1 MYAAL
6 TWLLAQ
12 AAARRG
18 DDVVGDA
25 RRRAA
30 LRRAPLEPFPTAAP
44 LPFRAP
50 GVLPVDAEP
59 HTAAAAVGD
68 LRHRLTALKMGAAP
82 PPSNLAAPA
91 PPRENFYESAGFCPA
106 PADEPAETAQPPAA
120 PPTEVAEMQ
129 RIMDALNEDADPLDA
144 VRASLAR
151 TAALAQ
157 ETMEEAP
164 ADPLQEAQ
172 RKAAL
177 KSMREREAKV
187 AQFFDFAPPAPGSR

>member
-1 MYAAL
+1 MPVRNRPSARSAYSRTTMYAAL

-30 LRRAPLEPFPTAAP
+30 LRRAPLEVPTAAP

-68 LRHRLTALKMGAAP
+68 LRHRLSALKAAAAP
-82 PPSNLAAPA
+82 PRP
-91 PPRENFYESAGFCPA
+91 
-106 PADEPAETAQPPAA
+106 
-120 PPTEVAEMQ
+120 
-129 RIMDALNEDADPLDA
+129 
-144 VRASLAR
+144 
-151 TAALAQ
+151 
-157 ETMEEAP
+157 
-164 ADPLQEAQ
+164 
-172 RKAAL
+172 
-177 KSMREREAKV
+177 
-187 AQFFDFAPPAPGSR
+187 

>member
-6 TWLLAQ
+6 TWLLSL

-30 LRRAPLEPFPTAAP
+30 LRRAPLEVPTAAP

-50 GVLPVDAEP
+50 GVLPLDVP
-59 HTAAAAVGD
+59 HGAAAAVGD
-68 LRHRLTALKMGAAP
+68 LRDRLRALQAAAP
-82 PPSNLAAPA
+82 QPASLAALAAEA
-91 PPRENFYESAGFCPA
+91 PPAARENFYESAGFCPA
-106 PADEPAETAQPPAA
+106 PADAPAAVPVGEAASPATAAALAETAEIAEPPAA
-120 PPTEVAEMQ
+120 PPKEVAEMQ

-151 TAALAQ
+151 TAALTKEAV
-157 ETMEEAP
+157 TEAP
-164 ADPLQEAQ
+164 PETARSP
-172 RKAAL
+172 
-177 KSMREREAKV
+177 V
-187 AQFFDFAPPAPGSR
+187 

>member
-1 MYAAL
+1 MPVRNRPSARSVYSRATMYAAL

-30 LRRAPLEPFPTAAP
+30 LRRAPQIPTAAP

-68 LRHRLTALKMGAAP
+68 LKQRLSALQE
-82 PPSNLAAPA
+82 AAPA
-91 PPRENFYESAGFCPA
+91 IKCVARQLR
-106 PADEPAETAQPPAA
+106 DQPP
-120 PPTEVAEMQ
+120 
-129 RIMDALNEDADPLDA
+129 
-144 VRASLAR
+144 
-151 TAALAQ
+151 
-157 ETMEEAP
+157 
-164 ADPLQEAQ
+164 
-172 RKAAL
+172 
-177 KSMREREAKV
+177 
-187 AQFFDFAPPAPGSR
+187 G